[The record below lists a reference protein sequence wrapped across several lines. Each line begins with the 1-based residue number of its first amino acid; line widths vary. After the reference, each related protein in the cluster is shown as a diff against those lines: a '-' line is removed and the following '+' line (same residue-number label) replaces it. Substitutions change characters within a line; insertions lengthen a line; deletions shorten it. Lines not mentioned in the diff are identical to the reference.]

1 MGGDLFEYICGLD
14 RIPED
19 GCRALFKCLL
29 EAIAAMHDMG
39 ITHRDLKPENIF
51 LTKLD
56 DPSSIQVGDF
66 GQGKKEQGRSKYN
79 RRAVTALTK
88 TFHLAALA
96 ISAHSNN
103 KKLAGVAPWS
113 RKRMSSFVGTHEY
126 MAPEMVV
133 NQVDDSNTQ
142 SYSMLV
148 DEWAL
153 GCIFYMC
160 LTGTQPYGIDDEGKK
175 KPVSLIF
182 EEIMS
187 SSENKLTF
195 PPEFKLNDNE
205 KDLVKLLLEP
215 NVERRISAK
224 EALDL
229 IFFKE
234 KEINTP
240 GWSKKAIMQRKN
252 SLDISAMK
260 SAEKRRKR

>member
-1 MGGDLFEYICGLD
+1 
-14 RIPED
+14 
-19 GCRALFKCLL
+19 
-29 EAIAAMHDMG
+29 
-39 ITHRDLKPENIF
+39 
-51 LTKLD
+51 
-56 DPSSIQVGDF
+56 
-66 GQGKKEQGRSKYN
+66 
-79 RRAVTALTK
+79 
-88 TFHLAALA
+88 
-96 ISAHSNN
+96 
-103 KKLAGVAPWS
+103 
-113 RKRMSSFVGTHEY
+113 
-126 MAPEMVV
+126 
-133 NQVDDSNTQ
+133 
-142 SYSMLV
+142 
-148 DEWAL
+148 
-153 GCIFYMC
+153 MC